1 MVRATF
7 AGFTTAVSA
16 LQANQKRLDI
26 TGQNLSN
33 MNTPGYTRQAL
44 QVSSVNYTNPIS
56 HYMNGSEV
64 AVGFGVHMD
73 KVTQIRDPY
82 LDVQYRNQM
91 NKSGYTDAM
100 QAALD
105 RLSDVFDESNIEGIH
120 QAFLNIRSTL
130 ENEHDPSK
138 VNDPIFEAE
147 LRSRMQS
154 LTNLLNDAYRQ
165 VGEAEKVEYSKLDGR
180 GTNEQGSVEQI
191 NEILRQIGSLN
202 RQIKQNQIFG
212 QQSLELMDE
221 RNVLLDEL
229 SSYIPIEV
237 TYYKDIN
244 YDGNDDGVIFDYDS
258 KGNVIGKRDWPDDLR
273 VEMVYQQTEA
283 DGTVTTQKLTLVEGT
298 IGSKDENYGK
308 VEFTDKGG
316 YSDSPSETSLTF
328 TGFKRN
334 ADGTL
339 NPAKTPVKFDPPT
352 YDNTTDPS
360 TAKVGNHF
368 ADGSGSIQSSL
379 DMLWKDGI
387 TEGITDK
394 RGYGYYKAE
403 LNTLAQSF
411 ANVINTLNAQGI
423 QNGDPSVLLANKTNG
438 SDVGITAENIGIS
451 LGWQSGTTH
460 IGTSTDRNPDMNAT
474 LLNFLEA
481 MKTTYPTDSFLNPDG
496 KDKLFDDVD
505 LKDNSFADYMNHVST
520 ILANDSYRNATALKT
535 NVTVLNGIQDS
546 RDSVSGVSLD
556 EEASNMMMYMS
567 AYNASSRLMTT
578 LDQALDVLINSTG
591 VVGR

>member
-26 TGQNLSN
+26 TGHNLSN

-82 LDVQYRNQM
+82 LDIQYRNQM
-91 NKSGYTDAM
+91 DKSGYTDAM
-100 QAALD
+100 QATLD
-105 RLSDVFDESNIEGIH
+105 RLSDVFDETSIQGIH
-120 QAFLNIRSTL
+120 QAFLDIRSTL
-130 ENEHDPSK
+130 ENQHDPSK
-138 VNDPIFEAE
+138 VHDPIFEAE
-147 LRSRMQS
+147 LRSRMQT

-165 VGEAEKVEYSKLDGR
+165 VEEAEKVEYSKLDGR

-191 NEILRQIGSLN
+191 NEILRQIGGLN

-221 RNVLLDEL
+221 RNLLLDKL

-244 YDGNDDGVIFDYDS
+244 YDGNDDGIIYDYDS
-258 KGNVIGKRDWPDDLR
+258 KGNIIGKRDWPDDLR
-273 VEMVYQQTEA
+273 VEMVYQDK
-283 DGTVTTQKLTLVEGT
+283 DGNTQKLTLVEGT
-298 IGSKDENYGK
+298 IGSKDDNYGS
-308 VEFTDKGG
+308 VAFANDRD
-316 YSDSPSETSLTF
+316 YLDDPSKTSLTF
-328 TGFKRN
+328 KGFERDTNGNLIPNKQSITFDSPVFTPGAN
-334 ADGTL
+334 GT
-339 NPAKTPVKFDPPT
+339 
-352 YDNTTDPS
+352 
-360 TAKVGNHF
+360 TAKVNNHF

-403 LNTLAQSF
+403 LDTLAKSF
-411 ANVINTLNAQGI
+411 AEVINGINAQGT
-423 QNGDPSVLLANKTNG
+423 QQGDASVLLVNKTDDSDNG
-438 SDVGITAENIGIS
+438 ISAKNIGIS
-451 LGWQSGTTH
+451 LGWQGGTTH

-474 LLNFLEA
+474 VLNLLEA
-481 MKTTYPTDSFLNPDG
+481 MKATYPTDSFLDPGGN
-496 KDKLFDDVD
+496 KLFDDVD

-520 ILANDSYRNATALKT
+520 ILANDSYRNATNLKT
-535 NVTVLNGIQDS
+535 NVTVLNGIQNS

>member
-26 TGQNLSN
+26 TGHNLSN

-82 LDVQYRNQM
+82 LDIQYRNQM
-91 NKSGYTDAM
+91 DKSGYTDAM
-100 QAALD
+100 QATLD
-105 RLSDVFDESNIEGIH
+105 RLSDVFDETSIQGIH
-120 QAFLNIRSTL
+120 QAFLDIRSTL
-130 ENEHDPSK
+130 ENQHDPSK
-138 VNDPIFEAE
+138 VHDPIFEAE
-147 LRSRMQS
+147 LRSRMQT

-165 VGEAEKVEYSKLDGR
+165 VEEAEKVEYSKLDGR

-191 NEILRQIGSLN
+191 NEILRQIGGLN

-221 RNVLLDEL
+221 RNLLLDKL

-244 YDGNDDGVIFDYDS
+244 YDGNDGGIIYDYDS
-258 KGNVIGKRDWPDDLR
+258 KGNIIGKRDWPDDLR
-273 VEMVYQQTEA
+273 VEMVYQDK
-283 DGTVTTQKLTLVEGT
+283 DGNTQKLTLVEGT
-298 IGSKDENYGK
+298 IGSKDDNYGS
-308 VEFTDKGG
+308 VAFANDRD
-316 YSDSPSETSLTF
+316 YLDDPSKTSLTF
-328 TGFKRN
+328 KGFERDTNGNLIPNKQSITFDSPVFTPGAN
-334 ADGTL
+334 GT
-339 NPAKTPVKFDPPT
+339 
-352 YDNTTDPS
+352 
-360 TAKVGNHF
+360 TAEVGNHF

-403 LNTLAQSF
+403 LDTLAKSF
-411 ANVINTLNAQGI
+411 AEVINGINAQGT
-423 QNGDPSVLLANKTNG
+423 QQGDASVLLVNKTDDSDNG
-438 SDVGITAENIGIS
+438 ISAKNIGIS
-451 LGWQSGTTH
+451 LGWQGGTTH

-474 LLNFLEA
+474 VLNLLEA
-481 MKTTYPTDSFLNPDG
+481 MKATYPTDSFLDPGGN
-496 KDKLFDDVD
+496 KLFDDVD

-520 ILANDSYRNATALKT
+520 ILANDSYRNATNLKT
-535 NVTVLNGIQDS
+535 NVTVLNGIQNS

>member
-82 LDVQYRNQM
+82 LDIQYRNQM
-91 NKSGYTDAM
+91 DKSGYTDAM
-100 QAALD
+100 QATLD
-105 RLSDVFDESNIEGIH
+105 RLSDVFDETSIQGIH

-130 ENEHDPSK
+130 ENQHDPSK
-138 VNDPIFEAE
+138 VHDPIFEAE
-147 LRSRMQS
+147 LRSRMQT

-165 VGEAEKVEYSKLDGR
+165 VEEAEKVEYSKLDGR

-191 NEILRQIGSLN
+191 NEILRQIGGLN

-221 RNVLLDEL
+221 RNLLLDKL

-244 YDGNDDGVIFDYDS
+244 YDGNDDGIIYDYDS
-258 KGNVIGKRDWPDDLR
+258 KGNIIGKRDWPDDLR
-273 VEMVYQQTEA
+273 VEMVYQDK
-283 DGTVTTQKLTLVEGT
+283 DGNTQKLTLVEGT
-298 IGSKDENYGK
+298 IGSKDDNYGS
-308 VEFTDKGG
+308 VAFTDPDG
-316 YSDSPSETSLTF
+316 YLDDPSKTSLTF
-328 TGFKRN
+328 KGFERDTNGNLIPNKKPIEFDSPVFTPGAN
-334 ADGTL
+334 GT
-339 NPAKTPVKFDPPT
+339 
-352 YDNTTDPS
+352 
-360 TAKVGNHF
+360 TAEVGNHF

-403 LNTLAQSF
+403 LDTLAKSF
-411 ANVINTLNAQGI
+411 AEVINGINAQGT
-423 QNGDPSVLLANKTNG
+423 QQGDASVLLVNKTDDSTNG
-438 SDVGITAENIGIS
+438 ISAKNIGIS
-451 LGWQSGTTH
+451 LGWQGGTTH

-474 LLNFLEA
+474 VLNLLEA
-481 MKTTYPTDSFLNPDG
+481 MKATYPTDSFLDPDG
-496 KDKLFDDVD
+496 NKLFDDVD

-520 ILANDSYRNATALKT
+520 ILANDSYRNATNLKT
-535 NVTVLNGIQDS
+535 NVTVLNGIQNS

>member
-26 TGQNLSN
+26 TGHNLSN

-82 LDVQYRNQM
+82 LDIQYRNQM
-91 NKSGYTDAM
+91 DKSGYTDAM
-100 QAALD
+100 QATLD
-105 RLSDVFDESNIEGIH
+105 RLSDVFDETSIQGIH
-120 QAFLNIRSTL
+120 QAFLDIRSTL
-130 ENEHDPSK
+130 ENQHDPSK
-138 VNDPIFEAE
+138 VHDPIFEAE
-147 LRSRMQS
+147 LRSRMQT

-165 VGEAEKVEYSKLDGR
+165 VEEAEKVEYSKLDGR

-191 NEILRQIGSLN
+191 NEILRQIGGLN

-221 RNVLLDEL
+221 RNLLLDKL

-244 YDGNDDGVIFDYDS
+244 YDGNDDGIIYDYDS
-258 KGNVIGKRDWPDDLR
+258 KGNIIGKRDWPDDLR
-273 VEMVYQQTEA
+273 VEMVYQDK
-283 DGTVTTQKLTLVEGT
+283 DGNTQKLTLVEGT
-298 IGSKDENYGK
+298 IGSKDDNYGS
-308 VEFTDKGG
+308 VVFTKDTG
-316 YSDSPSETSLTF
+316 YLDDPSKTSLTF
-328 TGFKRN
+328 KGFGRDTNGNLLPNKQSIEFDSPVFKTDAN
-334 ADGTL
+334 GT
-339 NPAKTPVKFDPPT
+339 
-352 YDNTTDPS
+352 
-360 TAKVGNHF
+360 TAEVGNHF

-387 TEGITDK
+387 TEKITDK

-403 LNTLAQSF
+403 LDTLAKSF
-411 ANVINTLNAQGI
+411 AKVINGINAQGT
-423 QNGDPSVLLANKTNG
+423 QQGDAFKLLVNKMDDSTDDI
-438 SDVGITAENIGIS
+438 SAKNIGIS
-451 LGWQSGTTH
+451 LGWQGGTTH

-474 LLNFLEA
+474 VLNLLEA
-481 MKTTYPTDSFLNPDG
+481 MKATYPTDSFLDPDG
-496 KDKLFDDVD
+496 KKLFDDVD

-520 ILANDSYRNATALKT
+520 ILANDSYRNATNLKT
-535 NVTVLNGIQDS
+535 NVTVLNGIQNS

>member
-26 TGQNLSN
+26 TGHNLSN

-82 LDVQYRNQM
+82 LDIQYRNQM
-91 NKSGYTDAM
+91 DKSGYTDAM
-100 QAALD
+100 QATLD
-105 RLSDVFDESNIEGIH
+105 RLSDVFDETSIQGIH
-120 QAFLNIRSTL
+120 QAFLDIRSTL
-130 ENEHDPSK
+130 ENQHDPSK
-138 VNDPIFEAE
+138 VHDPIFEAE
-147 LRSRMQS
+147 LRSRMQT

-165 VGEAEKVEYSKLDGR
+165 VEEAEKVEYSKLDGR

-191 NEILRQIGSLN
+191 NEILRQIGGLN

-221 RNVLLDEL
+221 RNLLLDKL

-244 YDGNDDGVIFDYDS
+244 YDGNDDGIIYDYDS
-258 KGNVIGKRDWPDDLR
+258 KGNIIGKRDWPDDLR
-273 VEMVYQQTEA
+273 VEMVYQDK
-283 DGTVTTQKLTLVEGT
+283 DGNTQKLTLVEGT
-298 IGSKDENYGK
+298 IGSKDDNYGS
-308 VEFTDKGG
+308 VAFANDRD
-316 YSDSPSETSLTF
+316 YLDDPSKTSLTF
-328 TGFKRN
+328 KGFERDTNGNLIPNKQSITFDSPVFTPGAN
-334 ADGTL
+334 GT
-339 NPAKTPVKFDPPT
+339 
-352 YDNTTDPS
+352 
-360 TAKVGNHF
+360 TAEVGNHF

-403 LNTLAQSF
+403 LDTLAKSF
-411 ANVINTLNAQGI
+411 AEVINGINAQGT
-423 QNGDPSVLLANKTNG
+423 QKGDDSVLLVNKTDD
-438 SDVGITAENIGIS
+438 STDDISAKNIGIS
-451 LGWQSGTTH
+451 LGWQGGTTH

-474 LLNFLEA
+474 VLNLLEA
-481 MKTTYPTDSFLNPDG
+481 MKATYPTDSFLDPDG
-496 KDKLFDDVD
+496 NKLFDDVD

-520 ILANDSYRNATALKT
+520 ILANDSYRNATNLKT
-535 NVTVLNGIQDS
+535 NVTVLNGIQNS